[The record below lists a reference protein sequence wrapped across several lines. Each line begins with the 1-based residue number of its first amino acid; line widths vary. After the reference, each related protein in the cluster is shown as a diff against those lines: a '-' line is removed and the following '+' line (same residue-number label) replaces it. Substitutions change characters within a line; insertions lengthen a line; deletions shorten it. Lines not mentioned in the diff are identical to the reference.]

1 MEFYNNKN
9 NNNKTKHFFLRRIS
23 LNKHENME
31 KDLNNFFWDINKYFQ
46 KNYDKF
52 DIILGNKNNKNKII
66 PSFLTTSIKKRLKRG
81 SALDFNNNNSH
92 SHEKKNNESKMTI
105 NSNTSRFGG
114 KRLMKNNKESGLK
127 VGQKYITE
135 SELEEIFKAFCSIHK
150 MNKKKSNNFIMAKD
164 YIDNNILMTN
174 KTFSNFGKYI
184 ENKKSQLNMNNR
196 ILPNNIS
203 SFNNDYNKSISS
215 LMTIGN
221 LKDKKEDN
229 KNDFINSNVSSKLKA
244 NIFKNDVL
252 GKANDTIN
260 DKKYKTM
267 NNFYHNENILDSLR
281 LKTRNKLVK
290 RQIQYIKAKKELE
303 KKEKGNNKAINDHYA
318 KLLAD
323 QEQVMMNIEKMKSK
337 KNKILKFIS
346 QKAKKNE
353 GNLLFKD
360 LESYRIQNELK
371 DKFCDLGEK
380 LEPEHNYS
388 WLKDLRGNLYIHK
401 KNENNLNYF
410 NIRDPYKR
418 TITVSFSDKNLA
430 KKEFM
435 KYYKNLVEENYNIN
449 KNFEGLCVGGRNLL
463 KMEYEQFKNIKNRK
477 ILNNYEQYL
486 PSSDV
491 EDVVFVDKKYSN
503 NKH

>member
-1 MEFYNNKN
+1 MELKNNKN
-9 NNNKTKHFFLRRIS
+9 NNNKTKKFFLRKIS
-23 LNKHENME
+23 LSKFENME
-31 KDLNNFFWDINKYFQ
+31 KDLYNFFWDVNKYFQ
-46 KNYDKF
+46 KNYEKF
-52 DIILGNKNNKNKII
+52 DIILGNNNNKNKII
-66 PSFLTTSIKKRLKRG
+66 PSFLTNSIKKRIKRG
-81 SALDFNNNNSH
+81 SALDLNNNNSH
-92 SHEKKNNESKMTI
+92 SHEKKNNESKITM

-114 KRLMKNNKESGLK
+114 KRLMKNNKENGLK

-164 YIDNNILMTN
+164 YIDNNILMSN

-184 ENKKSQLNMNNR
+184 ENKKNQLNR

-221 LKDKKEDN
+221 LKEKKEDN
-229 KNDFINSNVSSKLKA
+229 KNDFISSNVSSKLKA

-252 GKANDTIN
+252 GKVNEIIN

-267 NNFYHNENILDSLR
+267 NNYYHNENILDSLR

-303 KKEKGNNKAINDHYA
+303 EKVKENNKAINDHYA

-337 KNKILKFIS
+337 KNKISKFIS
-346 QKAKKNE
+346 QKAKKDE
-353 GNLLFKD
+353 RNLLLKD

-371 DKFCDLGEK
+371 DKFCSLGEK
-380 LEPEHNYS
+380 LEPEHNYC
-388 WLKDLRGNLYIHK
+388 WKKDLRGNLYIHK

-410 NIRDPYKR
+410 NIRDPYNR

-430 KKEFM
+430 KQQFI

-449 KNFEGLCVGGRNLL
+449 KNLEGLYIKGKNLL

-486 PSSDV
+486 PSSEVD
-491 EDVVFVDKKYSN
+491 DVVFIDKKYSN
-503 NKH
+503 NKP